1 VKGRLARRRIWRGS
15 WLPLLLLA
23 VWEGVARAKL
33 VSGYLLP
40 SFTEVLIALGRMGAD
55 GTLVPHLLASVG
67 RVLAGF
73 VLGAVI
79 GCALGLVT
87 GLSAR
92 AEGHLDPILQALRS
106 IPALAWVPLLLLWM
120 GIGEAP
126 KVTLIAIGS
135 FFPIYLNFF
144 SGIRNVDGK
153 WIELGRGY
161 GFGRW
166 LLVSRIVLPGAL
178 PALLTGLRTG
188 IGVAWLYVVAAEL
201 MAAHSGLGFLLT
213 DGREL
218 SRADLVFASIL
229 LLALCGKLS
238 DGALKALERRLLVWR
253 PVVVAGS

>member
-1 VKGRLARRRIWRGS
+1 VSRPIWRGL
-15 WLPLLLLA
+15 WLPLVLLA
-23 VWEGVARAKL
+23 GWEAAARARL

-40 SFTEVLIALGRMGAD
+40 SFTEVLGALGRMAAD
-55 GTLVPHLLASVG
+55 GTLLTHLAVSVA

-73 VLGAVI
+73 VLGAAV
-79 GCALGLVT
+79 GCALGLIT

-92 AEGHLDPILQALRS
+92 AEGHLDPLLQALRS

-135 FFPIYLNFF
+135 FFPVYLGLF
-144 SGIRNVDGK
+144 SGIRSVDPR
-153 WIELGRGY
+153 WLELGRSY

-188 IGVAWLYVVAAEL
+188 VGVAWLYVVAAEL
-201 MAAHSGLGFLLT
+201 IAAHAGLGFLLT

-229 LLALCGKLS
+229 MLALCGKLS

-253 PVVVAGS
+253 PAVG